1 MSQERQENV
10 LETISAILHLGN
22 IQFVEDNNVAEVEN
36 PTGRLSRNLSPEHVS
51 KNPPPLGASSCVIH
65 PNRMRP
71 PQSQGFLRFGYRI
84 DVQYWSKFNTLT
96 ELRLAKD
103 KKF

>member
-36 PTGRLSRNLSPEHVS
+36 HTGNLSQEHVS
-51 KNPPPLGASSCVIH
+51 KNPHPPWGH
-65 PNRMRP
+65 PRVRHP
-71 PQSQGFLRFGYRI
+71 S
-84 DVQYWSKFNTLT
+84 
-96 ELRLAKD
+96 
-103 KKF
+103 